1 MLDLNKEM
9 AQRVMDMELPS
20 LKTRG
25 SGVPATNKDGLPR
38 KIPGYMLYC
47 NAFREIARGED
58 GKIENPQQ
66 CMKES
71 AAAWKVMED
80 AEKKDWLATAT
91 ENFNKAKEEFLKE
104 HPDYED
110 SKKTIKQKVSKVKPD
125 VIKVPRAKSVKQF
138 FTEEFKSKSGLKG
151 NIALGEADKAWATC
165 QNLWSAAGQAQILA
179 CRTEADK
186 AWATLSDD
194 DREPYNTLHQNSKEE
209 ATLFK
214 EYSKS
219 IKEESLKSGV
229 EDTMKALRNDAAK
242 RWHELKNSPQESEGV
257 DDIQEL
263 KDSPHESEGVDD
275 IQELKDS
282 PQESEGVDDIQE
294 LKDSPHESEGVDD
307 IQELKDSPQES
318 ERVDDIHDF
327 WKKNSRKDSSI
338 IDDD

>member
-1 MLDLNKEM
+1 MTSQKVQKLITCDRKAIVKMLDLNKEM

-151 NIALGEADKAWATC
+151 NIALGEADKAWAT
-165 QNLWSAAGQAQILA
+165 
-179 CRTEADK
+179 
-186 AWATLSDD
+186 LSDD

-282 PQESEGVDDIQE
+282 PQESE
-294 LKDSPHESEGVDD
+294 
-307 IQELKDSPQES
+307 
-318 ERVDDIHDF
+318 RVDDIHDF